1 MLKRIVMG
9 ATGNFKRLLNDTS
22 GNFALMFGICGTALV
37 LCVAGSI
44 DLMGMQ
50 RQKSNLQ
57 FLTDSGALA
66 AASLRTDKIAD
77 IKKAAEAAVDAN
89 NVDGLA
95 VDVKVS
101 LDGDIIRVEAKSEY
115 DAQLMGIFGMDD
127 IPVNSISEAPVPEE
141 NPVNI
146 ALVLDSTGS
155 MAGTNMDDLKSA
167 AKKLLEVFDES
178 EPGTI
183 QAGVVPYNRY
193 VNVGLSNRN
202 RPWMDVADDSTTTS
216 PEVCYMRTDIVS
228 QDCTSTSSPNT
239 CYNDA
244 GPYECT
250 STSTTCTNQV
260 YGPEY
265 EYCYTPTS
273 SETWH
278 GCVGS
283 RDDPDHK
290 EPGYKGSKFPGIMNV
305 TCGAEILD
313 LTTDLNAVGDHIDT
327 LTTSGNTYIPTGLAW
342 GWRLLHADNP
352 FGGLSN
358 AETKR
363 KRALVLMTDGAN
375 TVRLSAPHHHN
386 SYDAADKTNAD
397 ALTLELCDSIKNDG
411 IDVYTVAYKLPSGD
425 TSSIAM
431 VEQCASSAGQFF
443 LAENREDLEKA
454 FEQIA
459 ESLFEIRLSR

>member
-1 MLKRIVMG
+1 MFRNILVKSSG
-9 ATGNFKRLLNDTS
+9 TFKRLLSDTS
-22 GNFALMFGICGTALV
+22 GNFALMFGLCGTALI
-37 LCVAGSI
+37 LFAAGSI

-50 RQKSNLQ
+50 KQKSHLQ

-66 AASLRTDKIAD
+66 AASLKTDRFAD
-77 IKKAAEAAVDAN
+77 IKKAAEAAVESN
-89 NVDGLA
+89 NTTGLPL
-95 VDVKVS
+95 DVRVS
-101 LDGDIIRVEAKSEY
+101 LSGDIIRVEAKSEY

-167 AKKLLEVFDES
+167 AKVLLEVFDES

-202 RPWMDVADDSTTTS
+202 RPWMDVADDSSTTS
-216 PEVCYMRTDIVS
+216 PEVCYMTQDIIS
-228 QDCTSTSSPNT
+228 QDCTSTTSSNT

-244 GPYECT
+244 GAYDCT
-250 STSTTCTNQV
+250 KTSTTCTNQV

-265 EYCYTPTS
+265 ERCYTPTS
-273 SETWH
+273 SETWN

-283 RDDPDHK
+283 RDDPEHK
-290 EPGYKGSKFPGIMNV
+290 IPGYRGSKFPGIMNV

-313 LTTDLNAVGDHIDT
+313 LTTDLVAVSDHIDS
-327 LTTSGNTYIPTGLAW
+327 LSTSGNTYIPTGLIW
-342 GWRLLHADNP
+342 GWRLLHADIP
-352 FGGLSN
+352 FGGLTN
-358 AETKR
+358 ADTKR
-363 KRALVLMTDGAN
+363 KRALILMTDGAN
-375 TVRLSAPHHHN
+375 TVRLAAPYHHN
-386 SYDAADKTNAD
+386 SYDAAEKANAD
-397 ALTLELCDSIKNDG
+397 ALTLELCTGIKDDG
-411 IDVYTVAYKLPSGD
+411 VDIYTVAYKLPSGD
-425 TSSIAM
+425 TSSIGM
-431 VEQCASSAGQFF
+431 VEECASSPGQFF

-454 FEQIA
+454 FEEIA
-459 ESLFEIRLSR
+459 QSLFEIRLSR

>member
-1 MLKRIVMG
+1 MIKRILNKTSGGLKRY
-9 ATGNFKRLLNDTS
+9 LNDTS
-22 GNFALMFGICGTALV
+22 GNFAMMFGICGTALI
-37 LCVAGSI
+37 LGVAGSI

-50 RQKSNLQ
+50 KQKSHLQ

-66 AASLRTDKIAD
+66 AASLRSDKLAD
-77 IKKAAEAAVDAN
+77 VKKAAEAAVEAN
-89 NVDGLA
+89 NLTA
-95 VDVKVS
+95 LPLRVKVS
-101 LDGDIIRVEAKSEY
+101 LDGDIIRVEAESEY
-115 DAQLMGIFGMDD
+115 DAQLMGIFGIDD
-127 IPVNSISEAPVPEE
+127 APVNSISEAPVPEE

-167 AKKLLEVFDES
+167 AKVLLEVFDET

-193 VNVGLSNRN
+193 LNVGTANRN
-202 RPWMDVADDSTTTS
+202 RPWMDVPDDSSTTGD
-216 PEVCYMRTDIVS
+216 EVCYMTKDIIS
-228 QDCTSTSSPNT
+228 QDCTSTTSSNT

-244 GPYECT
+244 GPYDCT
-250 STSTTCTNQV
+250 RTSTTCTNQV
-260 YGPEY
+260 YGLEY
-265 EYCYTPTS
+265 ETCYTPTS
-273 SETWH
+273 TQTWH

-290 EPGYKGSKFPGIMNV
+290 EPGYRGSKFPGIMNI

-313 LTTDLNAVGDHIDT
+313 LTTDLTAVSAHIDS

-352 FGGLSN
+352 FGGLTN

-363 KRALVLMTDGAN
+363 QRALVLMTDGSN
-375 TVRLSAPHHHN
+375 TVRLAAPNHN
-386 SYDAADKTNAD
+386 NSHDAADKDNAD
-397 ALTLELCDSIKNDG
+397 ALTLELCDGIKDDG
-411 IDVYTVAYKLPSGD
+411 IDIYSVAYKLPSGD
-425 TSSIAM
+425 TSSIKL
-431 VEQCASSAGQFF
+431 VEDCASSSGQFF
-443 LAENREDLEKA
+443 LAENKEDLEKA